1 MSDGSLS
8 GVSPA
13 ADACE
18 HVAVRFMLDAEASPG
33 LLPRLLQP
41 FARRDLAPDRMWSHR
56 NGAVMH
62 IEIALEAMPEQ
73 MVHLVEGNLLQV
85 VGVRQVSLL
94 RPGMGLRR
102 AA

>member
-13 ADACE
+13 ADACG

-73 MVHLVEGNLLQV
+73 MVHLVEGNLSQV
-85 VGVRQVSLL
+85 IGVRSVTRVARSCLRQV
-94 RPGMGLRR
+94 
-102 AA
+102 A

>member
-1 MSDGSLS
+1 MSDGSLP

-13 ADACE
+13 ADACGE
-18 HVAVRFMLDAEASPG
+18 VAVRFMLDAEASPG

-62 IEIALEAMPEQ
+62 VEIALEAMPEE
-73 MVHLVEGNLLQV
+73 MVHLVEGNLWQV

-94 RPGMGLRR
+94 RQAAELRR

>member
-1 MSDGSLS
+1 
-8 GVSPA
+8 
-13 ADACE
+13 
-18 HVAVRFMLDAEASPG
+18 MLDAEASPG

-62 IEIALEAMPEQ
+62 VEIALEAMPEE
-73 MVHLVEGNLLQV
+73 MVPLVEGNLRQV
-85 VGVRQVSLL
+85 VGVQFVTLL
-94 RPGMGLRR
+94 RPGLELRQ

>member
-1 MSDGSLS
+1 MSVEPSS
-8 GVSPA
+8 A
-13 ADACE
+13 ADACGE
-18 HVAVRFMLDAEASPG
+18 VAVRFMLDAEASPG

-62 IEIALEAMPEQ
+62 VEIALEAMPEE
-73 MVHLVEGNLLQV
+73 MVPLVEGNLRQV
-85 VGVRQVSLL
+85 VGVQFVTLL
-94 RPGMGLRR
+94 RPGLELRQ